1 MTGYSFPFVGQVE
14 MLVNAHYF
22 QSLAQPVFAVVVG
35 DVQRVDPNISNPEGT
50 YRPNSMPRVL
60 GRSAMG
66 SIFLWFSRVNL
77 VVFVI
82 PSLL

>member
-1 MTGYSFPFVGQVE
+1 
-14 MLVNAHYF
+14 MLVNAHIL
-22 QSLAQPVFAVVVG
+22 QSLAQPVFEAVVD
-35 DVQRVDPNISNPEGT
+35 DVQLADPDIINPEGT

-60 GRSAMG
+60 GRSAMW
-66 SIFLWFSRVNL
+66 SILWFSRVSL